1 MKKILNYLKEEKERR
16 RGKDND
22 VNYDKEKERRGR
34 KGAELSRKGKERFSI
49 KKVHS
54 KWYLT
59 Y

>member
-1 MKKILNYLKEEKERR
+1 MLTSEENLKLLKWRKRR

-49 KKVHS
+49 K
-54 KWYLT
+54 
-59 Y
+59 